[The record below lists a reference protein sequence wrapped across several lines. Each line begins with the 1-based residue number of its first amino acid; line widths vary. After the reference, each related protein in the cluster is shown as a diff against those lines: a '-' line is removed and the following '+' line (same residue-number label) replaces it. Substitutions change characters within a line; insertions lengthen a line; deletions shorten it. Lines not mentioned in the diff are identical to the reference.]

1 MGFKFSSIILCA
13 AFIAPAAQAQWTGKA
28 ELGYLQSS
36 GNAESTSANTKFDL
50 KRESE
55 KWINTFYVGALYGN
69 NGEFTNAERYE
80 ARYQLDYKINDRL
93 SWFSALRGEKDKFS
107 GFVYQATVSTG
118 AAYKFIDTPD
128 DQAGVLARRRL
139 SAIAERSADQDR
151 CRRSHRPHR
160 RRGGERSG
168 RHAGIRRMN
177 TTSPRTPRSP
187 TSSWRSPDRTNT
199 ALQDDLALQ
208 VSMTKT
214 LALAVGYGIRYNTDP
229 PPLSETTDTLIT
241 VNLVYNIQ

>member
-1 MGFKFSSIILCA
+1 VQFNFRSIVLCA

-50 KRESE
+50 KRDSE
-55 KWINTFYVGALYGN
+55 KWINTFFLGALYGN

-80 ARYQLDYKINDRL
+80 ARYQLDYKITDKL
-93 SWFSALRGEKDKFS
+93 SWFGALRGERDRFS
-107 GFVYQATVSTG
+107 GFVYQATASTG
-118 AAYKFIDTPD
+118 AAYKFIDNPTTKLAFSIG
-128 DQAGVLARRRL
+128 AGYRRL
-139 SAIAERSADQDR
+139 QNEVLIRTDAGEVIDRIEGEEESDPVATAGSTYEHNFTENTKITNKFLAE
-151 CRRSHRPHR
+151 
-160 RRGGERSG
+160 SG
-168 RHAGIRRMN
+168 
-177 TTSPRTPRSP
+177 SE
-187 TSSWRSPDRTNT
+187 NT

-241 VNLVYNIQ
+241 VNLVYELK

>member
-1 MGFKFSSIILCA
+1 VGFKFSSIVICA

-28 ELGYLQSS
+28 EFGYLQSS

-93 SWFSALRGEKDKFS
+93 SWFGALRGEKDKFS

-128 DQAGVLARRRL
+128 TKLAFSLGAGYRQLQNEILIKSDAGEVIDRIEGEEESDPVVTVGSTYEHNFTENTKITNKFLA
-139 SAIAERSADQDR
+139 E
-151 CRRSHRPHR
+151 
-160 RRGGERSG
+160 
-168 RHAGIRRMN
+168 AG
-177 TTSPRTPRSP
+177 SE
-187 TSSWRSPDRTNT
+187 NT

-208 VSMTKT
+208 VNMTKT

-241 VNLVYNIQ
+241 VNLVYNIL